1 MMKETL
7 GRLSQQ
13 LFTYIQPIKYTFFYT
28 LKELIRDKVVWLTLG
43 LALLLVVFGFLV
55 SSLSFIDPASLL
67 LSIGSTSASLISIFA
82 SLVLGSVVIAR
93 DIETKLI
100 YTIFVRPISRLQWAL
115 GRLFGINAIIALNT
129 FVILFVSLVLT
140 LILGRSF
147 TVLLC
152 VNLLVMMASII
163 LQSLIILFIALCFS
177 LISNAIFSIATTSGL
192 VIIGYAIDD
201 LALVAQK
208 IEPHFLRPILRFL
221 SMVLIDFASFDFKPY
236 LMHSVAIVPTA
247 ALYLIVYTLLCV
259 CLGAIIAKK
268 LLEGKQL

>member
-1 MMKETL
+1 MIKEKL
-7 GRLSQQ
+7 RYLSKDAY
-13 LFTYIQPIKYTFFYT
+13 TYIQPIKYTFFYT
-28 LKELIRDKVVWLTLG
+28 LKELIRDKVVWLTLS

-82 SLVLGSVVIAR
+82 SIVLGSVVIAR

-115 GRLFGINAIIALNT
+115 GRLFGVNTIIALNT
-129 FVILFVSLVLT
+129 FVILTVSLVLA
-140 LILGRSF
+140 LALGRSF
-147 TVLLC
+147 SILLC
-152 VNLLVMMASII
+152 VNLCVMMASIV

-177 LISNAIFSIATTSGL
+177 LVSNAIFSIATTSGL

-208 IEPHFLRPILRFL
+208 IEPHFLRPVLRFM
-221 SMVLIDFASFDFKPY
+221 SIVLIDFASFDFKPY
-236 LMHSVAIVPTA
+236 LMHSVAIVPTSV
-247 ALYLIVYTLLCV
+247 LYLVGYTLLCV
-259 CLGAIIAKK
+259 CLGSVVAKK